1 MGLTNDLF
9 PQWLLWLT
17 AVLFAGILLRA
28 VRQTDWQRLRSQPRV
43 QHCLFGAAVVLG
55 FLWQLRAGLSP
66 GLSIHIFGMTAVTL
80 MLGWPLAVFSGL
92 MALVIVVIT
101 GREPLSL
108 FAVNGLITVMVPA
121 LVTHGIMRWERWVN
135 FRNFFAYIFFCGFF
149 GAGISVAAAGLT
161 MVALLWMTGVYD
173 WYHLVH
179 DYLRYLPLFILPEGF
194 VNGTVVTGLMV
205 FHPELL
211 ATLDERRYREG
222 PPRQ

>member
-1 MGLTNDLF
+1 MGLTDNLF
-9 PQWLLWLT
+9 PGWLLLVT
-17 AVLFAGILLRA
+17 GLLFAGVLVLTLCA
-28 VRQTDWQRLRSQPRV
+28 MDWRQLQQDQRR
-43 QHCLFGAAVVLG
+43 QHCLFGAAIVLG

-80 MLGWPLAVFSGL
+80 MLGWSRAIICGL
-92 MALVIVVIT
+92 LALVIVVIT
-101 GREPLSL
+101 GREPLRL

-121 LVTHGIMRWERWVN
+121 LVTHAIMRWERWVN

-149 GAGISVAAAGLT
+149 GAGASVAAAGLT
-161 MVALLWMTGVYD
+161 MVALLWLTGVYD

-194 VNGTVVTGLMV
+194 VNGVVVTGLMV

-211 ATLDERRYREG
+211 TTLDERRYR
-222 PPRQ
+222 